1 MIFTDVINDTHQFS
15 FLIEGVTKN
24 IVEYAGRTDC
34 HSSITFENLQWNF
47 IM

>member
-24 IVEYAGRTDC
+24 FVEDAGRTDY
-34 HSSITFENLQWNF
+34 HSSITFENFKWNF